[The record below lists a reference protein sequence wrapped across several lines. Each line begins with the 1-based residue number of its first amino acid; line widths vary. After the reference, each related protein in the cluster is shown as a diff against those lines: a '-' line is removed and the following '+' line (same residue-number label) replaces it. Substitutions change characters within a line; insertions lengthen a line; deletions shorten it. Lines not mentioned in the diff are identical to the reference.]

1 MRVPFVIYADFEAFT
16 KPMDTSQPNPDY
28 SYVNQHQRHTPCSF
42 CYCIKSIDDSIF
54 PPVLRCYIAKF
65 EDDDVAQT
73 FLDWLVQ
80 DVKEVYNN
88 CFKKDMIYG
97 EKEQKQYNESDR
109 CHICGKGG
117 FDTKDK
123 RKVRDH
129 CHFTEKFRG
138 AAHSKCNLQY
148 RRPKFIPIIFHG
160 RSNYDSH
167 LFIKKLQGKNIDV
180 IAKTEKIHS
189 F

>member
-1 MRVPFVIYADFEAFT
+1 M
-16 KPMDTSQPNPDY
+16 
-28 SYVNQHQRHTPCSF
+28 
-42 CYCIKSIDDSIF
+42 
-54 PPVLRCYIAKF
+54 LRCYIAKF
-65 EDDDVAQT
+65 EDDVVAQT

-117 FDTKDK
+117 FDNKDK

-180 IAKTEKIHS
+180 IAKTEKNT
-189 F
+189 